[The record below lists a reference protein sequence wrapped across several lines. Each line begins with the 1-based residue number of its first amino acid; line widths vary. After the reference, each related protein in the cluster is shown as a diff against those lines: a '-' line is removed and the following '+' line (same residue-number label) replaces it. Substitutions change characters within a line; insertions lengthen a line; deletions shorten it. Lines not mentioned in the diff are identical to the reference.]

1 MGPTQGGRRKLQ
13 PLYPKRRLF
22 QLRGRRGDKACFGVP
37 GVRWL
42 MSTGP
47 CRALDS
53 PRPPCGGKRGPR
65 GPGSHLGAA
74 GSAKPQA
81 GSEPSLGRQRGRGE
95 EPRAFSSRGAPC
107 FVRCSGWFPVA
118 AAAGAAGPG
127 VGGARPAPAG
137 GAWREEGG
145 AAPRNKGP
153 ERGLGSEFLPSPAP
167 LAAPPDFLWLP
178 GWPPLP
184 CKRAPLVPS
193 LRPHGRVLRT
203 SWTMLSAGRHTSPPG
218 LLLALDTASYP
229 RPCTPIPRRAPGP
242 LGPFSHTCYHLH

>member
-1 MGPTQGGRRKLQ
+1 
-13 PLYPKRRLF
+13 
-22 QLRGRRGDKACFGVP
+22 
-37 GVRWL
+37 

-53 PRPPCGGKRGPR
+53 PRPPCWGKRGPR

-81 GSEPSLGRQRGRGE
+81 GSEPSLGLQRGRGE
-95 EPRAFSSRGAPC
+95 EPCAVSSRGARC

-127 VGGARPAPAG
+127 VGGARPGPAR

-153 ERGLGSEFLPSPAP
+153 ERGFGSEFLPSPAP
-167 LAAPPDFLWLP
+167 LVAPPDCLWLP
-178 GWPPLP
+178 GCPPLP

-193 LRPHGRVLRT
+193 LRPHGRVLRRT
-203 SWTMLSAGRHTSPPG
+203 SWTLLSAGQHTSPRPSTCLG
-218 LLLALDTASYP
+218 HRQLP
-229 RPCTPIPRRAPGP
+229 PPCTPIRRCAPGP
-242 LGPFSHTCYHLH
+242 LGPFSHTCYRLH